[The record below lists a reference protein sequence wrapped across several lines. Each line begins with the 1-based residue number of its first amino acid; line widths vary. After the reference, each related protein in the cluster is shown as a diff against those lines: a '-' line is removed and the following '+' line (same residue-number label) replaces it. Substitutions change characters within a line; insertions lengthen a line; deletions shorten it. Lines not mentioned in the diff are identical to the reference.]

1 MLDKLTRESF
11 APHIGSTF
19 EIQVSDEE
27 NLELELVETRAMGEK
42 PKKGRQAFSCVF
54 RGPKAILPQQ
64 IYPLK
69 HKELGEMQLFLVPVG
84 QDEEK
89 EGTLYEAVFT

>member
-11 APHIGSTF
+11 APHVGSTF
-19 EIQVSDEE
+19 EIKVSDKE
-27 NLELELVETRAMGEK
+27 NLELELVETSAMGEA

-54 RGPKAILPQQ
+54 RGPRALLPQQ

-69 HKELGEMQLFLVPVG
+69 HEEMGEMQLFLVPVAH
-84 QDEEK
+84 DEEK
-89 EGTLYEAVFT
+89 GETLYEAVFT